1 MPFTLKR
8 KKTIAELRKRV
19 KRRRFYNA
27 LSLKKSPCLG
37 LSIAVLLSFAFY
49 KILPHFAYSGIPFQS
64 AQWNVPFYVLLEWI
78 AFWWIC
84 TFAHTALGTFLKE
97 LVAGKWKSRL
107 LDFFACIMFFPCGV
121 LLLVS
126 YAKRKMRWGSAVLF
140 GLSLILFAFAV
151 TCDAKA
157 GSATIALLQ
166 RCAVALQAPLLIA
179 GLWWLAPDAPYRKTA
194 YVVLGLSICLALAY
208 LNMGPSFRQ
217 RYVMEDARVWQLLNE
232 DSEAAKA
239 ECRWRFD
246 AVREPLSEMLDC
258 GKRSEEIFP
267 YEKHHYYNKGTEVLA
282 LYEDIMAKSP
292 SFREKLLAFS
302 EKCPPPIM
310 KPVCKTD
317 DTEWDGSPD
326 LPEIGFVRYASRF
339 LALEMRAKASDAS
352 VVQADNAALARLR
365 DWIAHGGTDSHKT
378 TAFIVER
385 MRLNALANTLP
396 KMRYSEQTWRELLGD
411 APDWRRISAY
421 ASAAEYGRFF
431 AFSFIKQYVDK
442 PFVTLVLKC
451 LESGISIWDVHV
463 AAPAY
468 DLLVF
473 SEATRASTY
482 ARIIQV
488 TLDEKA
494 DYKNIRDIKQEIR
507 QTSENGYL
515 LFISDICD
523 YQYRNMLSIENE
535 RRMALIAW
543 RLAEYMHTHEGALP
557 ESLSVLGDVPNDAQ
571 NEQPFGYVHGCIAVP
586 VDSKGNTVQRQGV
599 VLYSHDWEGK
609 LPAWDKAPA
618 RIAIFL
624 D

>member
-1 MPFTLKR
+1 MPFTVKR

-19 KRRRFYNA
+19 KWRRIYNV
-27 LSLKKSPCLG
+27 LSLKKAPCLG

-64 AQWNVPFYVLLEWI
+64 AKWNVPFYVLLEWI

-84 TFAHTALGTFLKE
+84 IFAHTALGAFLKE
-97 LVAGKWKSRL
+97 LVDGKWKSRL
-107 LDFFACIMFFPCGV
+107 LDFVACIMFFPCGV
-121 LLLVS
+121 LLLIS

-140 GLSLILFAFAV
+140 GLSLLLFAFAV
-151 TCDAKA
+151 ICDAE
-157 GSATIALLQ
+157 GTSATIVLLQ
-166 RCAVALQAPLLIA
+166 RCAVALQAPLLVA
-179 GLWWLAPDAPYRKTA
+179 GLWWLAPGGSYRKTSCA
-194 YVVLGLSICLALAY
+194 VLGLSICLALAY
-208 LNMGPSFRQ
+208 LNVEPSFRQ
-217 RYVMEDARVWQLLNE
+217 RYVKEDARVWQLLNE
-232 DSEAAKA
+232 DSETAKA
-239 ECRWRFD
+239 ECRWHFD
-246 AVREPLSEMLDC
+246 AGREPLSEMLDC
-258 GKRSEEIFP
+258 GKRSEEHFP
-267 YEKHHYYNKGTEVLA
+267 YEKYHYYNTGKEVLA

-292 SFREKLLAFS
+292 LFREKLLDFS
-302 EKCPPPIM
+302 AKCPPPIM
-310 KPVCKTD
+310 KPSCKTD
-317 DTEWDGSPD
+317 DNEWDD
-326 LPEIGFVRYASRF
+326 DRPELLVKYASCF

-352 VVQADNAALARLR
+352 VVQVDNAALTRLR
-365 DWIAHGGTDSHKT
+365 DWIARGGTDSHKT

-396 KMRYSEQTWRELLGD
+396 QMRYSEQTWWELLGD
-411 APDWRRISAY
+411 TPDWRRISAY
-421 ASAAEYGRFF
+421 ACAAEYGRFS

-451 LESGISIWDVHV
+451 LESGISLWDVHV

-473 SEATRASTY
+473 SEAIRASAY
-482 ARIIQV
+482 ARIIQA

-494 DYKNIRDIKQEIR
+494 DYKTIRDIKQEFR
-507 QTSENGYL
+507 QASENGYL
-515 LFISDICD
+515 LFISDLCD
-523 YQYRNMLSIENE
+523 YQYRNMLSVENE

-543 RLAEYMHTHEGALP
+543 RLAEFMHTHEGTLP

-571 NEQPFGYVHGCIAVP
+571 NEQPFGYEHGCIAVP

-609 LPAWDKAPA
+609 FPAWNKAPA